1 MAASTIEKTAGE
13 ENTRVKP
20 AAEQQ
25 SYCAFISYRHQSPD
39 QEIAKAL
46 HTAIETYV
54 IPASVRKQTGK
65 KRMGK
70 VFRDQEELP
79 LSPNLG
85 ADIEAAL
92 DQSEWFIAICSPRY
106 LESKWCLREL
116 EYFIEHKGRDR
127 VLTVLVEGEQQ
138 DSFPETIR
146 FVKNAD
152 GSITELEPLAGDVRA
167 ATPAKSVGRLKEE
180 KLRILA
186 PMLGLGFDDLKRRA
200 RQRRIRLTAAVCSA
214 VLVAAAALTTFL
226 IVNHNRNEALK
237 REAEEQARIAEEQAK
252 LAEEEQRRAEEERR
266 NAVRNDLGER
276 MERAAAALDKGEKR
290 EAARIL
296 ADALAV
302 SDQNEKM
309 RREELLALMR
319 RTMYI
324 EPFSVVSSFNNQN
337 MQLLFIEP
345 SPDGTRAVGVVNNNS
360 IAMVDLV
367 QNEILYTVSVDNAVM
382 MYPHFSEDGT
392 RFFADCD
399 YGRFVQVWNTDD
411 GSEAFRYTSKANKPY
426 EINNACFWKD
436 SGTILVQDADKF
448 LLVDEAGAERLF
460 YTVGEQMK
468 DYDPEKNFLSRLM
481 DGTPLSELFTNV
493 ADGYAMQM
501 LVSPDRERVVLT
513 GKAGETAVIV
523 LDGEGKRLFIPSLP
537 NAPDCMMPGTF
548 ADKWSLSPDGRT
560 LCCLS
565 YYHFIAGW
573 DVDSG
578 EMIFIDY
585 VEGESWDMPT
595 KPVYSPDSERMAYTF
610 GAMLYVADARTNEG
624 ILMANIDDTS
634 YTPSL
639 SFTADGKHL
648 LMTNEA
654 MFIINAETWAA
665 ELIESAEGTNY
676 NGIIPMEN
684 MVLCS
689 RYDGV
694 ISFYSMPSLASISAA
709 DAFPGALMEPYL
721 AQRSVDC
728 VPLIG
733 QHELSPTFKE
743 TNFYKD
749 YPTEMYFSRS
759 GDLAALAY
767 PDGTVELFETQ
778 GDGTVSDTV
787 GQLYTYIN
795 ALGISEDRLIAID
808 MDTRMMVYNLK
819 THSVEKIWKNE
830 TQYSSFA
837 FNADGSLM
845 LAMCEGKTRID
856 VFDLNDD
863 CRLLFSMHTPAD
875 AFTEMSFSEDGAYA
889 VAKTA
894 SGVYAVGDLLA
905 DEDALIARLRAF
917 AEGTE

>member
-1 MAASTIEKTAGE
+1 MASITEIKPLGDEYSREKSSF
-13 ENTRVKP
+13 
-20 AAEQQ
+20 EQQ

-46 HTAIETYV
+46 HTAIETYK

-79 LSPNLG
+79 LSSNLG
-85 ADIEAAL
+85 SDIEAAL

-116 EYFIEHKGRDR
+116 EYFIEHKGHDR
-127 VLTVLVEGEQQ
+127 VLTVLVEGEPQ
-138 DSFPETIR
+138 DSFPEMVR
-146 FVKNAD
+146 FIENAD
-152 GSITELEPLAGDVRA
+152 GTRTELEPLAGDVRA
-167 ATPAKSVGRLKEE
+167 ETPAKSVGKLKNE

-200 RQRRIRLTAAVCSA
+200 RQRKIRLAAIIGSA
-214 VLVAAAALTTFL
+214 VLVAAAAFASFL
-226 IVNHNRNEALK
+226 IINHNRNEALK
-237 REAEEQARIAEEQAK
+237 REAEEQARIAAEQAR
-252 LAEEEQRRAEEERR
+252 LAEEEQRRAEEERL

-276 MERAAAALDKGEKR
+276 MERASTALDKGEKR

-296 ADALAV
+296 ADALDI
-302 SDQNEKM
+302 SDQNDEI
-309 RREELLALMR
+309 RRDELLALMR
-319 RTMYI
+319 RVMYI
-324 EPFSVVSSFNNQN
+324 EPFSIVSSFNNQN

-345 SPDGTRAVGVVNNNS
+345 SPDGTQAIGVVNNNS
-360 IAMVDLV
+360 IAMIDLV
-367 QNEILYTVSVDNAVM
+367 QNEILYTVSADNAIM

-392 RFFADCD
+392 RFLADCD
-399 YGRFVQVWNTDD
+399 YGRFVQVWNTED
-411 GSEAFRYTSKANKPY
+411 GSEAFRYMSKANKPY
-426 EINNACFWKD
+426 EINNVCFWKD

-448 LLVDEAGAERLF
+448 LLVDEAGTEQLF
-460 YTVGEQMK
+460 YTVGDQME
-468 DYDPEKNFLSRLM
+468 DYDPEFNVLSVLM
-481 DGTPLSELFTNV
+481 NGKPLDELFTNV

-501 LVSPDRERVVLT
+501 LVSPDRERIVLT

-523 LDGEGKRLFIPSLP
+523 LDSEGKRLFIPALP
-537 NAPDCMMPGTF
+537 NAPECMMPGTF
-548 ADKWSLSPDGRT
+548 ADKWSLSPDGKT

-565 YYHFIAGW
+565 YYHLLIGW

-578 EMIFIDY
+578 VMIFIDY
-585 VEGESWDMPT
+585 VEGDAWNMPSQ
-595 KPVYSPDSERMAYTF
+595 PVYSPDSKRMAYTF
-610 GAMLYVADARTNEG
+610 GPMLYVSDARTNES
-624 ILMANIDDTS
+624 ILAANIDDTS
-634 YTPSL
+634 FTPSI
-639 SFTADGKHL
+639 SFTSDGKHL

-654 MFIINAETWAA
+654 MFIINAETWAP

-676 NGIIPMEN
+676 NGIVAMEN

-694 ISFYSMPSLASISAA
+694 INFYSMPSLASVTTEDGFA
-709 DAFPGALMEPYL
+709 GVLMEPYL
-721 AQRSVDC
+721 AQRSVEC

-759 GDLAALAY
+759 GSIAALAY

-778 GDGTVSDTV
+778 GDGTVMDTI
-787 GQLYTYIN
+787 GQLYTCIN
-795 ALGISEDRLIAID
+795 TLGISDDRLIAID
-808 MDTRMMVYNLK
+808 KDTRMMVYNLN
-819 THSVEKIWKNE
+819 TQSVEKIWKNE

-845 LAMCEGKTRID
+845 LAMCEGKTKID

-863 CRLLFSMHTPAD
+863 CRLLFSMHAEAD
-875 AFTEMSFSEDGAYA
+875 SFTEMAFSEDGAYA
-889 VAKTA
+889 VGKTA
-894 SGVYAVGDLLA
+894 TGTAVVGDLLA
-905 DEDALIARLRAF
+905 DDAELIARLRAF
-917 AEGTE
+917 AAGTD

>member
-1 MAASTIEKTAGE
+1 MT
-13 ENTRVKP
+13 
-20 AAEQQ
+20 EQQ
-25 SYCAFISYRHQSPD
+25 TYGAFISYRHQSPD

-46 HTAIETYV
+46 HTAIETYR
-54 IPASVRKQTGK
+54 IPASVRRQTGK
-65 KRMGK
+65 KHMGK

-79 LSPNLG
+79 LSSNLG

-116 EYFIEHKGRDR
+116 EYFIEHKGYDR
-127 VLTVLVEGEQQ
+127 VLTVLVEGEPS
-138 DSFPETIR
+138 DSFPEMLR
-146 FVKNAD
+146 FIENAD
-152 GSITELEPLAGDVRA
+152 GTRTELEPLAGDVRA
-167 ATPAKSVGRLKEE
+167 ETPAKSIRRLKNE

-200 RQRRIRLTAAVCSA
+200 RQRKIRLAVTIGA
-214 VLVAAAALTTFL
+214 IALAAAAALTTFL
-226 IVNHNRNEALK
+226 IINHNRNEALK

-252 LAEEEQRRAEEERR
+252 LAEEEQRRAEEERL

-276 MERAAAALDKGEKR
+276 MERASAALDKGEKR

-296 ADALAV
+296 AEAINI
-302 SDQNEKM
+302 SEQNDGI
-309 RREELLALMR
+309 RRGELLALMR

-324 EPFSVVSSFNNQN
+324 EPFSIVSSFNNQN

-345 SPDGTRAVGVVNNNS
+345 SPDGTRAIGVVNNNS

-367 QNEILYTVSVDNAVM
+367 QNEILYTVSAENAIM

-392 RFFADCD
+392 RFLSDCD
-399 YGRFVQVWNTDD
+399 YGRFVQVWNTED
-411 GSEAFRYTSKANKPY
+411 GSEAFRYMSRANKPY
-426 EINNACFWKD
+426 EISNVCFWKD
-436 SGTILVQDADKF
+436 SGTILVQDSDKF
-448 LLVDEAGAERLF
+448 LLVDENGGEKLF
-460 YTVGEQMK
+460 YTVGEQME
-468 DYDPEKNFLSRLM
+468 DYDPELNILSLLM
-481 DGTPLSELFTNV
+481 DGKPLNELFTNV

-501 LVSPDRERVVLT
+501 LVSPDRERIVLT

-523 LDGEGKRLFIPSLP
+523 LDGEGKRLFIPALP
-537 NAPDCMMPGTF
+537 NAPECKMPGTF
-548 ADKWSLSPDGRT
+548 ADKWSLSPDGKT

-565 YYHFIAGW
+565 YYHLLTGW

-595 KPVYSPDSERMAYTF
+595 NPVFSPDSSRIAYTF
-610 GAMLYVADARTNEG
+610 GPTLYVSDARTNEG
-624 ILMANIDDTS
+624 ILTANIDDTS
-634 YTPSL
+634 FTPSI
-639 SFTADGKHL
+639 SFTSDGKHL

-694 ISFYSMPSLASISAA
+694 INFYSLPSLASIRTEAR
-709 DAFPGALMEPYL
+709 FTEALMEPYL

-728 VPLIG
+728 VPLVG

-749 YPTEMYFSRS
+749 YPNQLYYSRDGS
-759 GDLAALAY
+759 LAALAY

-778 GDGTVSDTV
+778 GDGAVMDTI

-795 ALGISEDRLIAID
+795 TLGISEDRLIAID
-808 MDTRMMVYNLK
+808 MDTRMMVYNLN
-819 THSVEKIWKNE
+819 TRSVEKIWKNE
-830 TQYSSFA
+830 TQYSSFT

-845 LAMCEGKTRID
+845 MAMCEGKTRID
-856 VFDLNDD
+856 VFDLNDG
-863 CRLLFSMHTPAD
+863 CRLLFSIHAEAD
-875 AFTEMSFSEDGAYA
+875 SFTEMAFSEDGAYA
-889 VAKTA
+889 VGKTA
-894 SGVYAVGDLLA
+894 AGTAVVGDLLA
-905 DEDALIARLRAF
+905 DEAELIARLRAF
-917 AEGTE
+917 AAGTD

>member
-1 MAASTIEKTAGE
+1 MT
-13 ENTRVKP
+13 
-20 AAEQQ
+20 EQQ
-25 SYCAFISYRHQSPD
+25 TYGAFISYRHQSPD

-46 HTAIETYV
+46 HTAIETYR
-54 IPASVRKQTGK
+54 IPASVRRQTGK
-65 KRMGK
+65 KHMGK

-79 LSPNLG
+79 LSSNLG

-116 EYFIEHKGRDR
+116 EYFIEHKGYDR
-127 VLTVLVEGEQQ
+127 VLTVLVEGEPS
-138 DSFPETIR
+138 DSFPEMLR
-146 FVKNAD
+146 FIENAD
-152 GSITELEPLAGDVRA
+152 GTRTELEPLAGDVRA
-167 ATPAKSVGRLKEE
+167 ETPAKSIRRLKNE

-200 RQRRIRLTAAVCSA
+200 RQRKIRLAVTIGA
-214 VLVAAAALTTFL
+214 IALAAAAALTTFL
-226 IVNHNRNEALK
+226 IINHNRNEALK

-252 LAEEEQRRAEEERR
+252 LAEEEQRRAEEERL

-276 MERAAAALDKGEKR
+276 MERASAALDKGEKR

-296 ADALAV
+296 AEAIDI
-302 SDQNEKM
+302 SEQNDGI
-309 RREELLALMR
+309 RRGELLALMR

-324 EPFSVVSSFNNQN
+324 EPFSIVSSFNNQN

-345 SPDGTRAVGVVNNNS
+345 SPDGTRAIGVVNNNS

-367 QNEILYTVSVDNAVM
+367 QNEILYTVSAENAIM

-392 RFFADCD
+392 RFLSDCD
-399 YGRFVQVWNTDD
+399 YGRFVQVWNTED
-411 GSEAFRYTSKANKPY
+411 GSEAFRYMSRANKPY
-426 EINNACFWKD
+426 EISNVCFWKD
-436 SGTILVQDADKF
+436 SGTILVQDSDKF
-448 LLVDEAGAERLF
+448 LLVDENGGEKLF
-460 YTVGEQMK
+460 YTVGEQME
-468 DYDPEKNFLSRLM
+468 DYDPELNILSLLM
-481 DGTPLSELFTNV
+481 DGKPLNELFTNV

-501 LVSPDRERVVLT
+501 LVSPDRERIVLT

-523 LDGEGKRLFIPSLP
+523 LDGEGKRLFIPALP
-537 NAPDCMMPGTF
+537 NAPECKMPGTF
-548 ADKWSLSPDGRT
+548 ADKWSLSPDGKT

-565 YYHFIAGW
+565 YYHLLTGW

-595 KPVYSPDSERMAYTF
+595 NPVFSPDSSRIAYTF
-610 GAMLYVADARTNEG
+610 GPTLYVSDARTNEG
-624 ILMANIDDTS
+624 ILTANIDDTS
-634 YTPSL
+634 FTPSI
-639 SFTADGKHL
+639 SFTSDGKHL

-676 NGIIPMEN
+676 NGIISMEN

-694 ISFYSMPSLASISAA
+694 INFYSLPSLASIRTEAR
-709 DAFPGALMEPYL
+709 FTEALMEPYL

-728 VPLIG
+728 VPLVG

-749 YPTEMYFSRS
+749 YPNQLYYSRDGS
-759 GDLAALAY
+759 LAALAY

-778 GDGTVSDTV
+778 GDGAVMDTI

-795 ALGISEDRLIAID
+795 TLGISEDRLIAID
-808 MDTRMMVYNLK
+808 MDTRMMVYNLN
-819 THSVEKIWKNE
+819 TRSVEKIWKNE
-830 TQYSSFA
+830 TQYSSFT

-845 LAMCEGKTRID
+845 MAMCEGKTRID
-856 VFDLNDD
+856 VFDLNDG
-863 CRLLFSMHTPAD
+863 CRLLFSMHAEAD
-875 AFTEMSFSEDGAYA
+875 SFTEMAFSEDGAYA
-889 VAKTA
+889 VGKTA
-894 SGVYAVGDLLA
+894 AGAAVVGDLLA
-905 DEDALIARLRAF
+905 DEAELITRLRAF
-917 AEGTE
+917 AAGTD